1 MDIYVERSGQAITLE
16 EWKKYV
22 QSDKELSLSEQGRG
36 INPITRTPMH
46 FKIPGRAIYKN
57 DSEIYYKNG
66 KIGCDGLSD
75 EIQEKL
81 IEIARFFSAKIFDCG
96 EEIKFD

>member
-1 MDIYVERSGQAITLE
+1 MDIYVERIGKVITLE

-22 QSDKELSLSEQGRG
+22 QSDKELSLSEQGKG
-36 INPITRTPMH
+36 INPLTRTTMY
-46 FKIPGRAIYKN
+46 FEIPGRVIYKN
-57 DSEIYYKNG
+57 DYEIYYENG

-75 EIQEKL
+75 EIQGKL
-81 IEIARFFSAKIFDCG
+81 IEIARFFNAKVFDCG

>member
-22 QSDKELSLSEQGRG
+22 QSDKELSLSEQGKG

-46 FKIPGRAIYKN
+46 FKIPGRVIYKN
-57 DSEIYYKNG
+57 YEIYYENG

-75 EIQEKL
+75 ETQEKL
-81 IEIARFFSAKIFDCG
+81 IEIARFFRAKIFDCG
-96 EEIKFD
+96 EEMQP